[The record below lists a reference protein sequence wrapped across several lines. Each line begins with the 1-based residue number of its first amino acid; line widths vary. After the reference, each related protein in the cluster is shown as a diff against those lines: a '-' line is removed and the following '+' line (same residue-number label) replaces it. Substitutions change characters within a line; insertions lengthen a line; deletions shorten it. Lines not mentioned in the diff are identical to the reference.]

1 MGGGGGAGGGGGVM
15 SGTAAV
21 NINLDGVKHEIAS
34 IKHETD
40 AIQETLKEHGEQ
52 LVDIKVG
59 LICWVVTS
67 LSLSAL

>member
-1 MGGGGGAGGGGGVM
+1 M

-21 NINLDGVKHEIAS
+21 NINLDEVKHEIAS

-59 LICWVVTS
+59 LICCWVNFPL
-67 LSLSAL
+67 LSPSPCCRAFWRSG

>member
-1 MGGGGGAGGGGGVM
+1 M

-21 NINLDGVKHEIAS
+21 NINLDGVKNEIAS

-40 AIQETLKEHGEQ
+40 AIQETLKDHGEQ

-59 LICWVVTS
+59 LICWLVSHCPLTLRLVERPGGG
-67 LSLSAL
+67 AEEHY